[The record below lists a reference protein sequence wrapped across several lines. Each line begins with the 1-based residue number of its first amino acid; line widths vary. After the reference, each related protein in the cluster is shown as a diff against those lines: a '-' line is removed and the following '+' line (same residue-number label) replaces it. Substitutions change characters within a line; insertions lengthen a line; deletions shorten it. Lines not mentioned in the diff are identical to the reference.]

1 MSASSPEPDPIG
13 SPDSG
18 TQGPSQVTGAS
29 GPSQVTGASGP
40 SQATGAPGP
49 SQVTGASG
57 PSQATGAPV
66 PSTIAGA
73 LRTTKRSQS
82 ELRSHGG
89 LFDEDVV
96 KQKYATRGTKE
107 CMQWIVA
114 VTSGIDS
121 KFSTVK
127 SDSID
132 DEQFE
137 SVYDLS
143 MRVAELKTFVK
154 QNGLISAFD
163 IYDIDSN
170 GMPLLASSRN
180 LLDDYGTLTLDTV
193 KASTRS
199 IQEWASDHKVWAE
212 TIVMQLVSN
221 SCDSDLRQRVTER
234 LIDVNDYEV
243 GGATFFKIALECI
256 TSMSHTVSMSL
267 SIKITNLTI
276 KKFDGENVIK
286 VISSLRGATQRLTM
300 SGMLPPHL
308 PIILYRIFQSSSCVQ
323 FNNFFAALYAREE
336 ADVILYGPHRRLPA
350 ETLFRVAEHQ
360 YRTML
365 EDGTWTV
372 VGKKPSA
379 FNTEG
384 KGEGKGDDSKPLPPW
399 KTPPKESEP
408 HEREF
413 RGRNEFW
420 CTKCGWN
427 RTHLTP
433 KHQSKGALKTAREK
447 SNATVLTTPTVP
459 AAAVT
464 AAATTPTVSFAPAD
478 AATPPVAPASSN
490 ASFLMTG
497 MRS

>member
-1 MSASSPEPDPIG
+1 MSVSTAGNESF
-13 SPDSG
+13 DSD
-18 TQGPSQVTGAS
+18 TH
-29 GPSQVTGASGP
+29 GP
-40 SQATGAPGP
+40 SQATGAPDP
-49 SQVTGASG
+49 SQVTGAFSPSEVTGTPG

-66 PSTIAGA
+66 PSNAAGT

-82 ELRSHGG
+82 ELRDHGG
-89 LFDEDVV
+89 LFDENVV
-96 KQKYATRGTKE
+96 KQKYLTRGTKE
-107 CMQWIVA
+107 CMQWIA
-114 VTSGIDS
+114 TVTSGIDS

-127 SDSID
+127 SDSVD

-143 MRVAELKTFVK
+143 MRVAELQTFVR

-163 IYDIDSN
+163 IYDVDSN
-170 GMPLLASSRN
+170 GLPLLSSGRN

-193 KASTRS
+193 KVSTRS
-199 IQEWASDHKVWAE
+199 IQEWAADHRVWVE

-234 LIDVNDYEV
+234 LIGVNAYEV
-243 GGATFFKIALECI
+243 GGATFFKLAIECI

-286 VISSLRGATQRLTM
+286 VISALRGATQRLTM

-308 PIILYRIFQSSSCVQ
+308 PIILYRVFQSSSCVQ
-323 FNNFFAALYAREE
+323 FNNFFSALYAREE
-336 ADVILYGPHRRLPA
+336 ADVILYGPHKRLPA

-372 VGKKPSA
+372 VGKKVSA
-379 FNTEG
+379 FNAEG
-384 KGEGKGDDSKPLPPW
+384 KDAKPLPPW
-399 KTPPKESEP
+399 KTPPKDKEA

-413 RGRNEFW
+413 RGKNEFW
-420 CTKCGWN
+420 CVKCGWN
-427 RTHLTP
+427 RTHLGA
-433 KHQSKGALKTAREK
+433 KHRSKADLKAGREK
-447 SNATVLTTPTVP
+447 SNVTTLTTPTVP
-459 AAAVT
+459 T
-464 AAATTPTVSFAPAD
+464 AD
-478 AATPPVAPASSN
+478 AATPAEPSPPASSTPTASAVSWSPQPEETASN